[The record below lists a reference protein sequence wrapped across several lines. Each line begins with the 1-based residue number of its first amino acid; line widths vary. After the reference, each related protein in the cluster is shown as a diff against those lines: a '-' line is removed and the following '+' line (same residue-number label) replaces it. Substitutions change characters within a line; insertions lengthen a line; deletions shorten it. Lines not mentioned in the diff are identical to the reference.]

1 MGSEVTACGKGQGL
15 SRPVLGASPSQH
27 LHAFPYLEAPQAPSF
42 WDFMEATSHR
52 HDQSLTPLSALWL
65 LKRMWGV
72 TENSKLLIMV
82 RSFLQP
88 ALNQEP
94 YRSSP
99 NVTSLNQRH
108 SHHPENC
115 EGFRSSV
122 GGTEVKGQYQNRRH
136 SQCSYHL
143 GNDKGFQ
150 ELCVRNW
157 EQWLICIFYYFTTL
171 L

>member
-1 MGSEVTACGKGQGL
+1 MRKDTDEQREGMGSEARVCGKGQGL
-15 SRPVLGASPSQH
+15 SRPLLGAPPSWH
-27 LHAFPYLEAPQAPSF
+27 LHVFPYLEASQAPSF

-52 HDQSLTPLSALWL
+52 HDQSLTPLSAPSL

-99 NVTSLNQRH
+99 NVTSLKQRH

-122 GGTEVKGQYQNRRH
+122 GGTEVKGQY
-136 SQCSYHL
+136 
-143 GNDKGFQ
+143 
-150 ELCVRNW
+150 
-157 EQWLICIFYYFTTL
+157 
-171 L
+171 